1 MSSAHYDQI
10 ADEISHGAIDRGLWM
25 EAFATSAGNEQA
37 AKAQYIKLR
46 VRKLR
51 ETSTHRRRAR
61 GAAGRSGVLSS
72 LLDAGENIAAD
83 LWTAW
88 LWTWTFAF
96 AVLTAVGVLCLGTMV
111 YLKFYDDGV
120 LAWPFFTVGCAFLTC
135 FLFGRGVQCL
145 DARPPTTLFYVVEL
159 LALCAATWPL
169 SHLMNP
175 VLLGHI
181 PRALS
186 SELVFLVARFL
197 NSGDT
202 LANALSVAVFFLPV
216 YGVIAFVRQKK
227 I

>member
-10 ADEISHGAIDRGLWM
+10 ADEISHGTIDRGLWM
-25 EAFATSAGNEQA
+25 EAFAASAGDEQA
-37 AKAQYIKLR
+37 AKARYIKLR

-51 ETSTHRRRAR
+51 EKPVRRRHAQGNR
-61 GAAGRSGVLSS
+61 QAGVLAW
-72 LLDAGENIAAD
+72 LLDAGERVATD

-88 LWTWTFAF
+88 LWAWTFAF
-96 AVLTAVGVLCLGTMV
+96 AALTGVGVLCLGTML
-111 YLKFYDDGV
+111 YLKLCDDGV
-120 LAWPFFTVGCAFLTC
+120 LAWPFFTVGCAFMTC

-145 DARPPTTLFYVVEL
+145 DTRPPTTLFYVVEI
-159 LALCAATWPL
+159 LALCAAIWPL

-186 SELVFLVARFL
+186 SELVFLVVRFL
-197 NSGDT
+197 NSGDV
-202 LANALSVAVFFLPV
+202 LANALSVAVFFLPL
-216 YGVIAFVRQKK
+216 YGVIAYVRQKK